1 MEESSAAASFERLVE
16 TCLGQGPSA
25 LVAYLHGRFPAALWS
40 DQRKRLRA
48 NLSSAPPQISLDKK
62 DKEEEEEDAANGE
75 GGEGGGGGAWSNAD
89 LTHHFFTKYGVNVGI
104 EGVFYLFKYEV
115 TVALEWPKEIRECR
129 GIILQRSD
137 LKAQPDSSS
146 ASASSSSALWEVA
159 ARPFDKFFN
168 QEESQCPFSTKQVF
182 EQYLSEFELVEKA
195 DGSCIQLWHCPEEVM
210 ALNWKQRQME
220 EAAKKNKK
228 QQANGETEAEEEAEA
243 EEEEKDEAEEEAAKR
258 TKELLEKAE
267 AKKQALTT
275 KSEALLTTEERRE
288 LIYGKKSK
296 RKQNTKT
303 GLNDLN
309 VDEAMKEEAVETE
322 ADKEKEEPTTTIR
335 RAAHL
340 SGWRSSTLGK
350 ITPHP
355 RFEQLFWKL
364 LNVSSAVTSYTNEGE
379 EETNAAKAE
388 GEEKAKVEAVLAAL
402 HPDYTY
408 LFELCCDENRVVN
421 KYPQDTVFLI
431 GARHRVNGTVL
442 SKQKLDEVASR
453 LGVMRPQY
461 ILPSEEGIET
471 LSALRRWIESEA
483 KRTDLYGEVPEGFV
497 VYWQNVPVAKMKN
510 KSYLDKHGLITGN
523 LLYNRN
529 IVIQRYFEGTLDDV
543 QGVLQPSIL
552 LFIDELKAKVLQ
564 KIKVVEEMCRDL
576 FETKLP
582 PDLKQHP
589 KARAL
594 YPQAVKKHISLKY
607 DSFFFQ
613 HKERL
618 VFGIEEE
625 EEVPFGG
632 LVMEW
637 LKKNYA
643 KFNTEWKQTNIPEIL
658 EAERQQSGL

>member
-40 DQRKRLRA
+40 AQRKRLRA
-48 NLSSAPPQISLDKK
+48 NLSSAPPQISFDKK

-75 GGEGGGGGAWSNAD
+75 GGGEGGAWSNAD

-137 LKAQPDSSS
+137 LRAQPQES
-146 ASASSSSALWEVA
+146 ASASSSSAMWEVA

-195 DGSCIQLWHCPEEVM
+195 DGSCIQLWHCSEEVM

-228 QQANGETEAEEEAEA
+228 QQTNGETEAEEETET

-309 VDEAMKEEAVETE
+309 VDEATKAETVETE
-322 ADKEKEEPTTTIR
+322 ADTEKEEPTATIR

-340 SGWRSSTLGK
+340 SGWRASTLGK

-379 EETNAAKAE
+379 EETDAEKAE

-431 GARHRVNGTVL
+431 GARHRIDGTVL
-442 SKQKLDEVASR
+442 SKQKLDEVAAR
-453 LGVMRPQY
+453 V
-461 ILPSEEGIET
+461 
-471 LSALRRWIESEA
+471 
-483 KRTDLYGEVPEGFV
+483 
-497 VYWQNVPVAKMKN
+497 
-510 KSYLDKHGLITGN
+510 LI
-523 LLYNRN
+523 
-529 IVIQRYFEGTLDDV
+529 
-543 QGVLQPSIL
+543 SSL
-552 LFIDELKAKVLQ
+552 LFILL
-564 KIKVVEEMCRDL
+564 IL
-576 FETKLP
+576 L
-582 PDLKQHP
+582 LLH
-589 KARAL
+589 
-594 YPQAVKKHISLKY
+594 
-607 DSFFFQ
+607 SFF
-613 HKERL
+613 
-618 VFGIEEE
+618 
-625 EEVPFGG
+625 
-632 LVMEW
+632 
-637 LKKNYA
+637 
-643 KFNTEWKQTNIPEIL
+643 IL
-658 EAERQQSGL
+658 LHSCSSFSCL